1 MKLRITMHTEKT
13 VHKNIFSKNESK
25 NLGVR
30 MRRGECKTENKRA
43 VGETLKAGKG
53 RQRIRWGNVRSECNR
68 EKLWCSHVKHVTLI
82 KKGRGWRLRVR
93 EWVVVGSNCKRLRK
107 VPAFT
112 LWNWKTTKMKTLYST
127 VLHKNSLSLVF
138 SCRLDFWQNRYRK

>member
-1 MKLRITMHTEKT
+1 MKLKITMHTEKT

-112 LWNWKTTKMKTLYST
+112 LIQTIHMHPRVTEKQPKWRHYIQLCFTRT
-127 VLHKNSLSLVF
+127 VCPLSSLA
-138 SCRLDFWQNRYRK
+138 D